1 MAKNSKSLGYY
12 ESKTNKQNYFV
23 NNNTVKYKIINE
35 QSGVLIYPK
44 NEAEVINKIKNED
57 NKNIFNRYEQDK
69 ETYIKS
75 KKESVTS
82 GIIFAGII
90 LAISLVEIYLMMRS
104 SFLSRIKEVGILRAI
119 GVKKTDIYKMFVGEI
134 LAITSTAS
142 LLGILFMSYMLSCV
156 TQIKYLGSMFVINFG
171 VILLSIILVYAFN
184 IIVGLLPLFGVL
196 RKTPAAIL
204 SRHDLE

>member
-1 MAKNSKSLGYY
+1 MAKNSQSFGYY

-35 QSGVLIYPK
+35 QSGVMIYPK

-104 SFLSRIKEVGILRAI
+104 SFLSRIKEIGVFRAV
-119 GVKKTDIYKMFVGEI
+119 GVKKIDIYKMFIGEI
-134 LAITSTAS
+134 IAITTFAGMP
-142 LLGILFMSYMLSCV
+142 GIMLMTYILSAITKVPYMS
-156 TQIKYLGSMFVINFG
+156 KMFIINPLI
-171 VILLSIILVYAFN
+171 VSLSIAIVYAFN
-184 IIVGLLPLFGVL
+184 IIVRTCP
-196 RKTPAAIL
+196 TI
-204 SRHDLE
+204 

>member
-1 MAKNSKSLGYY
+1 M
-12 ESKTNKQNYFV
+12 
-23 NNNTVKYKIINE
+23 
-35 QSGVLIYPK
+35 IYPK

-104 SFLSRIKEVGILRAI
+104 SFLSRIKEIGVFRAV
-119 GVKKTDIYKMFVGEI
+119 GVKKIDIYKMFVGEI
-134 LAITSTAS
+134 IGITTFAGMPGIMLMTYILSAITKVPY
-142 LLGILFMSYMLSCV
+142 MS
-156 TQIKYLGSMFVINFG
+156 KMFIINPL
-171 VILLSIILVYAFN
+171 IIALSIAIVYAFN
-184 IIVGLLPLFGVL
+184 IIVRTCP
-196 RKTPAAIL
+196 TI
-204 SRHDLE
+204 

>member
-1 MAKNSKSLGYY
+1 MAKNSQSFGYY

-35 QSGVLIYPK
+35 QSGVMIYPK

-104 SFLSRIKEVGILRAI
+104 SFLSRIKEIGVFRAV
-119 GVKKTDIYKMFVGEI
+119 GVKKIDIYKMFVGEI
-134 LAITSTAS
+134 IAITTFAGMP
-142 LLGILFMSYMLSCV
+142 GIMLMTYILSAITKVPYMS
-156 TQIKYLGSMFVINFG
+156 KMFIINPLI
-171 VILLSIILVYAFN
+171 VSLSIAIVYAFN
-184 IIVGLLPLFGVL
+184 IIVRTCP
-196 RKTPAAIL
+196 TI
-204 SRHDLE
+204 

>member
-1 MAKNSKSLGYY
+1 M
-12 ESKTNKQNYFV
+12 
-23 NNNTVKYKIINE
+23 
-35 QSGVLIYPK
+35 IYPK

-104 SFLSRIKEVGILRAI
+104 SFLSRIKEIGVFRAV
-119 GVKKTDIYKMFVGEI
+119 GVKKIDIYKMFVGEI
-134 LAITSTAS
+134 IAITTFAGMP
-142 LLGILFMSYMLSCV
+142 GIMLMTYILSAITKVPYMS
-156 TQIKYLGSMFVINFG
+156 KMFIINPLI
-171 VILLSIILVYAFN
+171 VSLSIAIVYAFN
-184 IIVGLLPLFGVL
+184 IIVRTCP
-196 RKTPAAIL
+196 TI
-204 SRHDLE
+204 

>member
-1 MAKNSKSLGYY
+1 MAKNSQSFGYY

-35 QSGVLIYPK
+35 QSGVMIYPK
-44 NEAEVINKIKNED
+44 NETEVINKIKNED

-82 GIIFAGII
+82 GIIFAGVI

-104 SFLSRIKEVGILRAI
+104 SFLSRIKEIGVFRAV
-119 GVKKTDIYKMFVGEI
+119 GVKKIDIYKMFLGEI
-134 LAITSTAS
+134 IGITTFAGMPGIMLMTYILSAITKVPY
-142 LLGILFMSYMLSCV
+142 MS
-156 TQIKYLGSMFVINFG
+156 KMFIINPLI
-171 VILLSIILVYAFN
+171 VSLSIAIVYAFN
-184 IIVGLLPLFGVL
+184 IIVRTCP
-196 RKTPAAIL
+196 TI
-204 SRHDLE
+204 